1 MTFALTVDR
10 ALFEKNINSIIDDFK
25 KVNAQVIPVIKGNG
39 YGFTR
44 RTLSHESTKLGV
56 KRIAVGTVFELDQA
70 LTDFGNEIVVL
81 EPFNPNDHEG
91 IEAWQHA
98 TKNNAH
104 RIIAIISGSHFSQ
117 AANAGIKFALVEGK
131 TSTHR
136 FGVNPN
142 DILGLINGDQH
153 NIQIVGLNLHL
164 PIVDPEN
171 LDLKVFSSSARVN
184 IKKSSSRLN
193 EIYSW
198 IKAIAPRVNE
208 MGWPLKL
215 NLSHV
220 STKDVSQ
227 IFEFARE
234 NNLNIEVSV
243 RLGTSLWLGNQK
255 GLQATGTVLEIH
267 ELTGDHEHVGYRQV
281 DGHGHA
287 RLLVVSGGTAHG
299 VALAAPASRN
309 TLRLKAIAFSEGISE
324 SLGKVRSPFKLGK
337 KNLPFAEPPHM
348 HVSLLWCEDRKVK
361 IGDQLECTVR
371 NTTATFDV
379 INFR

>member
-10 ALFEKNINSIIDDFK
+10 ALFDKNVNSVIADFK
-25 KVNAQVIPVIKGNG
+25 KVNAEVIPVIKGNG

-44 RTLSHESTKLGV
+44 RLLSNESTKLGLN
-56 KRIAVGTVFELDQA
+56 RIAVGTVFELDQA

-81 EPFNPNDHEG
+81 EPFNPNDHAT

-104 RIIAIISGSHFSQ
+104 RIIAVIAGSHFAH
-117 AANAGIKFALVEGK
+117 AASAGIKFALVEGK

-142 DILGLINGDQH
+142 EILGLINGDQH

-164 PIVDPEN
+164 PISDPEN
-171 LDLKVFSSSARVN
+171 LDLKLFASSARVN
-184 IKKSSSRLN
+184 NKKSSSRLN
-193 EIYSW
+193 EIFSW

-215 NLSHV
+215 NLSHL
-220 STKDVSQ
+220 STKDVSH
-227 IFEFARE
+227 IFDFAQE
-234 NNLNIEVSV
+234 NNLNVEVSV

-255 GLQATGTVLEIH
+255 ALQATGTVLEIH

-309 TLRLKAIAFSEGISE
+309 TIRSKAIALSEGISE
-324 SLGKVRSPFKLGK
+324 SMGKVRSPFKLGK

-361 IGDQLECTVR
+361 VGDQLECTVR
-371 NTTATFDV
+371 NTTSTFDV

>member
-10 ALFEKNINSIIDDFK
+10 HLFEKNINTVIDGFK
-25 KVNAQVIPVIKGNG
+25 KVNADVIPVIKGNG

-44 RTLSHESTKLGV
+44 RALCHESTKLGV
-56 KRIAVGTVFELDQA
+56 NRIAVGTVFELDQA

-81 EPFNPNDHEG
+81 EPFNPNDQLSVA
-91 IEAWQHA
+91 AWQNA

-104 RIIAIISGSHFSQ
+104 RIIAVIAGSHFSQ
-117 AANAGIKFALVEGK
+117 AANAGIKFALIEGK

-142 DILGLINGDQH
+142 EILGLINGDQN

-164 PIVDPEN
+164 PIADPEN
-171 LDLKVFSSSARVN
+171 LDKKVFSNSERIN
-184 IKKSSSRLN
+184 NRKSSPRLN
-193 EIYSW
+193 EIFSW
-198 IKAIAPRVNE
+198 VNAIAPRVNE

-220 STKDVSQ
+220 LAKDVSE
-227 IFEFARE
+227 IFDFAKE
-234 NNLNIEVSV
+234 KNLNIEVSV

-255 GLQATGTVLEIH
+255 ALKATGTVLEIH

-287 RLLVVSGGTAHG
+287 RLLVVSGGTSHG
-299 VALAAPASRN
+299 VALAGPASRI
-309 TLRLKAIAFSEGISE
+309 TLRSKAIALSEGIFE

-337 KNLPFAEPPHM
+337 KNLAFAEPPHM

-361 IGDQLECTVR
+361 VGDQLECTVR

>member
-10 ALFEKNINSIIDDFK
+10 ALFEKNINSVIDEFK
-25 KVNAQVIPVIKGNG
+25 KVDAQVIPVIKGNG

-56 KRIAVGTVFELDQA
+56 NRIAVGTVFELDQA
-70 LTDFGNEIVVL
+70 LTDFGNEIIVL
-81 EPFNPNDHEG
+81 EPFNPNDQATVK
-91 IEAWQHA
+91 AWQHA

-104 RIIAIISGSHFSQ
+104 RIIAVIAGSHFAQ
-117 AANAGIKFALVEGK
+117 AASAGIKFALVEGK

-136 FGVNPN
+136 FGANPN
-142 DILGLINGDQH
+142 EILGLINGDQH

-164 PIVDPEN
+164 PIVEPEN
-171 LDLKVFSSSARVN
+171 LNKKYFDNSARIN
-184 IKKSSSRLN
+184 NKKISPRLN
-193 EIYSW
+193 EILSW
-198 IKAIAPRVNE
+198 INSIAPRVNQ

-227 IFEFARE
+227 ILDFASE

-243 RLGTSLWLGNQK
+243 RLGTSLWLGSQK
-255 GLQATGTVLEIH
+255 CLQVTGTVLEIH

-299 VALAAPASRN
+299 VALAAPASRT
-309 TLRLKAIAFSEGISE
+309 TLRSKAIALSEGISE

-348 HVSLLWCEDRKVK
+348 HVSLLWCEDRKVNV
-361 IGDQLECTVR
+361 GDQLECTVR

>member
-10 ALFEKNINSIIDDFK
+10 ELFNKNINLVIEDFK

-44 RTLSHESTKLGV
+44 RTLAHESTKLGV
-56 KRIAVGTVFELDQA
+56 NRIAVGTVFELDQA
-70 LTDFGNEIVVL
+70 LTDFGSEIVVL
-81 EPFNPNDHEG
+81 EPFNPNDQLSVET
-91 IEAWQHA
+91 WQHA

-104 RIIAIISGSHFSQ
+104 RIIAVIAGSYFSQ
-117 AANAGIKFALVEGK
+117 AASAGIKFALVEGK

-136 FGVNPN
+136 FGVSPN
-142 DILGLINGDQH
+142 DVLGLINGDQH

-171 LDLKVFSSSARVN
+171 LDKKVFASSDRVN
-184 IKKSSSRLN
+184 KRKSSPRLN
-193 EIYSW
+193 EIFSW
-198 IKAIAPRVNE
+198 INAIGPRVNE

-227 IFEFARE
+227 ICEFAKE
-234 NNLNIEVSV
+234 NNFNIEVSV

-255 GLQATGTVLEIH
+255 ALQVTGTVLEIH

-309 TLRLKAIAFSEGISE
+309 TIRSKAIALSEGICE

-361 IGDQLECTVR
+361 VGDQLECTVR
-371 NTTATFDV
+371 NTTATFDL